1 LQEPDVVADLR
12 LLEQSVRD
20 AGAVASSHFGGSVKS
35 WSKKGGSPV
44 SEADLA
50 VNALLEARLR
60 PARPDYAWLSEEST
74 DSKSRLSARTLFVID
89 PIDGTSAFIRQRP
102 QFTIC
107 AAVVH
112 DGRPLCGVVFNPIL
126 DEFFSAAQGYGAQLN
141 RAPIQVSAQAA
152 IEGCRMLA
160 GSVIF
165 RYPQWQIPPLPA
177 WPQMHVENRSSIAYR
192 LALVAAGRFDAAL
205 VQSAKH
211 EWDLAA
217 ADIIVTEAGGRVS
230 DHSGHPFRY
239 NGPTAKLA
247 PFVCAGPS
255 LHTALLE
262 RLHATPL
269 PK

>member
-1 LQEPDVVADLR
+1 MR
-12 LLEQSVRD
+12 LLEQTVRE
-20 AGAVASSHFGGSVKS
+20 AGALARSHFGGTLKT
-35 WSKKGGSPV
+35 WNKKGGSPV

-50 VNALLEARLR
+50 INTLLEERLR
-60 PARPDYAWLSEEST
+60 PARPDYAWLSEESA
-74 DSKSRLSARTLFVID
+74 DDKARLSAETLFIVD
-89 PIDGTSAFIRQRP
+89 PIDGTSAFIRHRP

-126 DEFFSAAQGYGAQLN
+126 DEFFLAARGLGAQLN
-141 RAPIQVSAQAA
+141 GTPIRVSDQVSIA
-152 IEGCRMLA
+152 GCRMLA
-160 GSVIF
+160 GQAIF
-165 RYPQWQIPPLPA
+165 RDPQWHIPPLPA

-192 LALVAAGRFDAAL
+192 MALVASGRFDAAL

-217 ADIIVTEAGGRVS
+217 ADVIVTEAGGRVS
-230 DHSGHPFRY
+230 DHSGRPFRY

-247 PFVCAGPS
+247 PFVCAGPT
-255 LHTALLE
+255 LHAALLE
-262 RLHATPL
+262 RLKATPL